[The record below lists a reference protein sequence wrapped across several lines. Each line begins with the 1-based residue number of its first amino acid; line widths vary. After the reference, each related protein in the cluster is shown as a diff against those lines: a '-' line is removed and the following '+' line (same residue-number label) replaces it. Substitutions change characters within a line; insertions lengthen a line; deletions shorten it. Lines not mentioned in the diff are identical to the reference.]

1 MKLLQYYLDNYPEVE
16 NYFMINEKRELYDE
30 YIKYKQR
37 KNLVFLYV
45 DKRMEGEYYKISYDN
60 ASTTSGD
67 KNSLF
72 EKKNVFN
79 KNVISE

>member
-1 MKLLQYYLDNYPEVE
+1 MQYYLDNYPEVE
-16 NYFMINEKRELYDE
+16 NSFMMKEKRELYDE

-37 KNLVFLYV
+37 KSLVFLYI
-45 DKRMEGEYYKISYDN
+45 DKKMEGEYYKISYDN

-72 EKKNVFN
+72 EKKNVFT